1 MKKILLLAITMLLL
15 VSCGDKDMFK
25 MNTELSGKTFRYRL
39 DSNHTWECSFS
50 KEYNR
55 CFFYFKLSSS
65 SENYYCYYTF
75 ENNIAT
81 LYLDM
86 NSEPYEVFLYDGDD
100 TLIME
105 STGYELKLID
115 YDNEY

>member
-1 MKKILLLAITMLLL
+1 MKKILLLAISVFLL

-25 MNTELSGKTFRYRL
+25 MNTKLSGKTFEYRL
-39 DSNHTWECSFS
+39 DSNHMYRCDFS
-50 KEYNR
+50 EEYNM
-55 CFFYFKLSSS
+55 CDFYVKLRSL

-75 ENNIAT
+75 ENNIVK

-86 NSEPYEVFLYDGDD
+86 NDEPYEVFFFNGDD

-105 STGYELKLID
+105 GTGYELKLID
-115 YDNEY
+115 YYNEY